1 MSHHDR
7 TDPMDRFDLTG
18 KVVLIAGGGGLL
30 GPHHADAVSAAGGTA
45 VVLDLDGDVASS
57 VAERC
62 RATFGTPASAVRA
75 DVTDESDL
83 ERALVAVLERHGRLD
98 GLVNNAARNPKV
110 EGDQLGP
117 GRLETFPR
125 SVWDA
130 DVAVGLTGPF
140 LCSKVFGSHL
150 ARQGRGTVVNIS
162 SEYGRL
168 GPDQRLYVEPGTSA
182 DTAPVKPISY
192 TAVKAGL
199 EGMTR
204 WLATYW
210 ASQGVRVNTLTV
222 GGVENGQPAW
232 FLAQA
237 AARVPLGRMARPHE
251 YQGAL
256 VYLLSDASSFMTGA
270 NLVVDGGKSTW

>member
-1 MSHHDR
+1 MSPDERPH
-7 TDPMDRFDLTG
+7 PMDRFDLTG
-18 KVVLIAGGGGLL
+18 RVVLIAGGGGLL
-30 GPHHADAVSAAGGTA
+30 GPRHAEAVSAAGGTA
-45 VVLDLDGDVASS
+45 VVLDIDGA
-57 VAERC
+57 VAEAVAGRC
-62 RATFGTPASAVRA
+62 RSAFGVEASAVRA
-75 DVTDESDL
+75 DVTDEADL
-83 ERALVAVLERHGRLD
+83 ERALATVLERHGRLD

-150 ARQGRGTVVNIS
+150 ARQGGGAVVNIS

-168 GPDQRLYVEPGTSA
+168 GPDQRLYVEPGTPA
-182 DTAPVKPISY
+182 DAAPVKPISY

-210 ASQGVRVNTLTV
+210 AAAGVRVNTLTV

-232 FLAQA
+232 FLTRA

-270 NLVVDGGKSTW
+270 NLVVDGGKSAW